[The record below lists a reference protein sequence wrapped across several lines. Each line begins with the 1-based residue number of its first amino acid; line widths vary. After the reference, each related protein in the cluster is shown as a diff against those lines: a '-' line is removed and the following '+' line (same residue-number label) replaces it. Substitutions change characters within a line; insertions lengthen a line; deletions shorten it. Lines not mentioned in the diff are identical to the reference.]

1 MKIEKFKV
9 LLFLKKTEPDKSGK
23 APIMGRI
30 TLNRTVAQFSTKL
43 ACTPKLWNVRENRL
57 EGKSR
62 EAVETNAK
70 IEKLLLAIH
79 AAFNELQERKH
90 DFAAADVRNLFQGS
104 METQMT
110 LLRLFDRHI
119 EETRERIG
127 IDVCASSMSTYHYAR
142 KTLGEFVRKKYK
154 VKDIAFGALN
164 EQFIREYQSYIEVT
178 CGYSNQTSRHHLAL
192 LKRICRIAYKEG
204 FSEWYHFLHFK
215 IPKQKETT
223 PKALSRE
230 DFEKL
235 RDLDIPEKR
244 RSLVLTRDLFL
255 FACYSGTAYAD
266 TISITRENLYT
277 DDEGRLW
284 LKYRRK
290 KNELKA
296 RVKLLPEAIA
306 LIEKYR
312 DDSRETLFPN
322 QLYSTL
328 RANMKI
334 LRVLAGLTTELVYH
348 YFRHDADNEFTVWT
362 IKSPKTKPWQ
372 GYNTDPYAYAV
383 RKLYERK
390 GYNEYELNDC
400 SDNAEHGALYIRTEG
415 SETNAMYMECYP
427 KGWKIGIWDK
437 RQKVARKF
445 GNRFEAIS
453 DTEGNAVGF
462 KDVENI
468 FSFDGLVLLDLP
480 GKDRIQTALAFLE
493 AIS

>member
-1 MKIEKFKV
+1 M
-9 LLFLKKTEPDKSGK
+9 
-23 APIMGRI
+23 
-30 TLNRTVAQFSTKL
+30 
-43 ACTPKLWNVRENRL
+43 
-57 EGKSR
+57 
-62 EAVETNAK
+62 
-70 IEKLLLAIH
+70 
-79 AAFNELQERKH
+79 
-90 DFAAADVRNLFQGS
+90 
-104 METQMT
+104 
-110 LLRLFDRHI
+110 
-119 EETRERIG
+119 
-127 IDVCASSMSTYHYAR
+127 
-142 KTLGEFVRKKYK
+142 
-154 VKDIAFGALN
+154 
-164 EQFIREYQSYIEVT
+164 T

-204 FSEWYHFLHFK
+204 FSERYHFLHFK

-244 RSLVLTRDLFL
+244 RSLVLTRYLFL

-348 YFRHDADNEFTVWT
+348 MGRHNKNY
-362 IKSPKTKPWQ
+362 I
-372 GYNTDPYAYAV
+372 Y
-383 RKLYERK
+383 
-390 GYNEYELNDC
+390 LN
-400 SDNAEHGALYIRTEG
+400 
-415 SETNAMYMECYP
+415 M
-427 KGWKIGIWDK
+427 K
-437 RQKVARKF
+437 
-445 GNRFEAIS
+445 
-453 DTEGNAVGF
+453 
-462 KDVENI
+462 
-468 FSFDGLVLLDLP
+468 
-480 GKDRIQTALAFLE
+480 
-493 AIS
+493 